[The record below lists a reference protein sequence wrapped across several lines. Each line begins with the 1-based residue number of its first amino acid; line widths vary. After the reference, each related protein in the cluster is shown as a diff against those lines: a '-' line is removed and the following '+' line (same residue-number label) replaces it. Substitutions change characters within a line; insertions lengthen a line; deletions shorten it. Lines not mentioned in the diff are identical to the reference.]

1 MEVIKMK
8 KDTQV
13 ALSLGIGILFSVAIA
28 AVMAIFYSFVNMYVW
43 NNVVLYFFE
52 LSPVALVGGFG
63 IEVMMDAFL
72 TKVVKRSEDTSAFES
87 LLHAFLY
94 RATVLLL
101 AWIFTLFV

>member
-1 MEVIKMK
+1 MK

-72 TKVVKRSEDTSAFES
+72 TKVIKRREDTPAFES

-94 RATVLLL
+94 RARVLLL
-101 AWIFTLFV
+101 AWIFTLLV

>member
-1 MEVIKMK
+1 MGVIEMK
-8 KDTQV
+8 KDTQAV
-13 ALSLGIGILFSVAIA
+13 LPLVVGILSSVAI
-28 AVMAIFYSFVNMYVW
+28 VTVKAIFYSFVNMYVW

-72 TKVVKRSEDTSAFES
+72 TKINKRSKDTSAFES
-87 LLHAFLY
+87 SLHAFLY

-101 AWIFTLFV
+101 AWIFTLLV

>member
-1 MEVIKMK
+1 MK
-8 KDTQV
+8 EDAKV
-13 ALSLGIGILFSVAIA
+13 ALSLGLGISFSIVMVAI
-28 AVMAIFYSFVNMYVW
+28 MMFFYSFVNMYVW

-63 IEVMMDAFL
+63 IEAMMDAFL

-94 RATVLLL
+94 RSTVLLL
-101 AWIFTLFV
+101 AWIFTLLV